1 MICSAEH
8 IGQRIL
14 LELPIL
20 VVLIMLIVYL
30 CRYCRVFKGKNTNDS
45 NAGVI
50 IRNSLNQNF
59 PGYIFYGLSLVAIT
73 LILVVAAK
81 FMHPH
86 CYIWDT
92 IEIFFKNHSVIA
104 SVLGT
109 MIGLFLIFLTLR
121 PKLILKR
128 AYLYHPK
135 NEGDKLS
142 LCIANWGIFPV
153 HDIKVHVFWVR
164 NLDENN
170 PNDHDFQREWKTKR
184 IHFFR
189 PEINGID
196 GIFSE
201 RNTYSCHG
209 EQSFMQDLI
218 ERYNTY
224 GDDILCRVQAT
235 HSLSGLSKV
244 YEWKFKIQDI
254 EGIDM
259 LEEKEASDKLKYVL
273 SINKKSGEAT
283 IENYKEKGVVK

>member
-1 MICSAEH
+1 MICNVEH
-8 IGQRIL
+8 IGQRML

-30 CRYCRVFKGKNTNDS
+30 CRYCRVFKGQNTNDS

-73 LILVVAAK
+73 LILVVVAK

-92 IEIFFKNHSVIA
+92 IEIFFKNHSVFGSII
-104 SVLGT
+104 GT
-109 MIGLFLIFLTLR
+109 MIGLALTFLFLR
-121 PKLILKR
+121 PKLILRR
-128 AYLYHPK
+128 AYLYK
-135 NEGDKLS
+135 MKDGERLS

-153 HDIKVHVFWVR
+153 HDIQVNVFWVR
-164 NLDENN
+164 DINRDY

-184 IHFFR
+184 IQVFR

-209 EQSFMQDLI
+209 EQPFAQDMR
-218 ERYNTY
+218 EKYNTY
-224 GDDILCRVQAT
+224 GEDILCRVQAT
-235 HSLSGLSKV
+235 HSLSGLSRV

-273 SINKKSGEAT
+273 SINKRSGEAT
-283 IENYKEKGVVK
+283 IENYKRKGCVE

>member
-86 CYIWDT
+86 CYILDT
-92 IEIFFKNHSVIA
+92 IEIFFKNHSVFA
-104 SVLGT
+104 SIIGT
-109 MIGLFLIFLTLR
+109 MIGLALTFLFLR
-121 PKLILKR
+121 PKLILR
-128 AYLYHPK
+128 RVYLYK
-135 NEGDKLS
+135 MEDGKRLS

-153 HDIKVHVFWVR
+153 HDIQVNVFWVR
-164 NLDENN
+164 DINRDY

-184 IHFFR
+184 IQVFR

-209 EQSFMQDLI
+209 EQPFAQDMR
-218 ERYNTY
+218 EKYNTY

-283 IENYKEKGVVK
+283 IENFKGKGCVK

>member
-1 MICSAEH
+1 MENMEL
-8 IGQRIL
+8 RVL
-14 LELPIL
+14 LELSI
-20 VVLIMLIVYL
+20 LIVLVLCIVYF
-30 CRYCRVFKGKNTNDS
+30 CRYSSVFKGENTN
-45 NAGVI
+45 NRNFGTI
-50 IRNSLNQNF
+50 IFTSFKQNLA
-59 PGYIFYGLSLVAIT
+59 GYIFYGFG
-73 LILVVAAK
+73 LIAVTLVVVVVANC
-81 FMHPH
+81 MHTR
-86 CYIWDT
+86 CDIWDT
-92 IEIFFKNHSVIA
+92 IETFFKSHSVIA

-128 AYLYHPK
+128 AYLYHRK

-153 HDIKVHVFWVR
+153 HDVKVHVFWVR

-244 YEWKFKIQDI
+244 YEWKFKIKDI
-254 EGIDM
+254 EGIDELM
-259 LEEKEASDKLKYVL
+259 LKEGGDKRKYVL
-273 SINKKSGEAT
+273 TVNKKSGEAT
-283 IENYKEKGVVK
+283 IEDFKK